1 MKKKKKKKK
10 KKKTNEILY
19 EKRKLP
25 HTSLSLKS
33 QGARAYQWKDIKNPK
48 PS

>member
-1 MKKKKKKKK
+1 MKKKKKKKSI
-10 KKKTNEILY
+10 EIWD
-19 EKRKLP
+19 EERKLP